1 MPRIPKTLPA
11 QLRQYYRT
19 APRPASSYG
28 DDVFNFAADRLGRRN
43 RAMQDL
49 EDLDRYAM
57 EQQARGRYRPDELNA
72 LAQQIEADRMMSEM
86 DFNEFME
93 PRYRR
98 YRDYAEAEANRI
110 HDMANR
116 ALLDAGSGMWD
127 PSDEELL
134 PYYTGIADDALDAY
148 FDSGEPQYLVDW
160 ENANL
165 APLNHKR
172 YTTPGYADWFVKPGV
187 TTSSVSPIS
196 GWYSRSRRF
205 ANDRGDAISPADWR
219 ESLGNKR
226 YR

>member
-19 APRPASSYG
+19 APRPASEFE
-28 DDVFNFAADRLGRRN
+28 DDVFNFAADSLGRRN

-72 LAQQIEADRMMSEM
+72 LAQQIEADRMLSEM
-86 DFNEFME
+86 DFNEFMR
-93 PRYRR
+93 PRYKR
-98 YRDYAEAEANRI
+98 YRDYAESEAYRI
-110 HDMANR
+110 HDMANEGLER
-116 ALLDAGSGMWD
+116 TLQNRFI
-127 PSDEELL
+127 PSEELT
-134 PYYTGIADDALDAY
+134 PYYTGVGDEWLDTY
-148 FDSGEPQYLVDW
+148 IESGDPRSFVEW

-165 APLNHKR
+165 APVNYKR
-172 YTTPGYADWFVKPGV
+172 YRASGYDDIDPRPEASDIQPMESWLQRFRWFRGPGLDNRDM
-187 TTSSVSPIS
+187 SPEI
-196 GWYSRSRRF
+196 
-205 ANDRGDAISPADWR
+205 WR

>member
-19 APRPASSYG
+19 APRPASAYG

-72 LAQQIEADRMMSEM
+72 LAQQIEADRMLSEM
-86 DFNEFME
+86 DFNEFMR
-93 PRYRR
+93 PRYKR
-98 YRDYAEAEANRI
+98 YRDYAEFEANRI
-110 HDMANR
+110 HDMANE
-116 ALLDAGSGMWD
+116 ALERTSEGWD
-127 PSDEELL
+127 IPSEELT
-134 PYYTGIADDALDAY
+134 PYYTGVGDEWI
-148 FDSGEPQYLVDW
+148 DSYSEIGDPQSFVEW
-160 ENANL
+160 ERANL
-165 APLNHKR
+165 APLNYKR
-172 YTTPGYADWFVKPGV
+172 YASPGYSDLDPRPKASNIAPVESWF
-187 TTSSVSPIS
+187 
-196 GWYSRSRRF
+196 SRSRWF
-205 ANDRGDAISPADWR
+205 RGPGLDNRDISPEVWR